1 MPPRALLCCMLYRT
15 RVGALGG
22 NGSGFARAIKG
33 FPFFGFFRA
42 KKRLAAKAQCPYLL
56 SLFPCK
62 GGQVGACGSFI
73 ISLVSFFVIASKKF
87 QARNLCFAFRLWCQ
101 PNGWGALLLAK
112 LAPTHFGARFAR
124 PIKLLVSLRS
134 TNFQFFFHKSKKK
147 NLIPIK

>member
-1 MPPRALLCCMLYRT
+1 MPPRALLCCYVYRT

-62 GGQVGACGSFI
+62 GGQVGAYGSFF
-73 ISLVSFFVIASKKF
+73 ISLVSFIEFGSFKF
-87 QARNLCFAFRLWCQ
+87 QARKQCFRFVVV
-101 PNGWGALLLAK
+101 
-112 LAPTHFGARFAR
+112 APA
-124 PIKLLVSLRS
+124 
-134 TNFQFFFHKSKKK
+134 
-147 NLIPIK
+147 

>member
-1 MPPRALLCCMLYRT
+1 MPPRALLCWYLYRT

-33 FPFFGFFRA
+33 FPFFGSFRA

-62 GGQVGACGSFI
+62 GGQVGAYGSFC
-73 ISLVSFFVIASKKF
+73 ISLVSFFVIASYKF

-101 PNGWGALLLAK
+101 PDGWGALLLASLAQRTLGLAS
-112 LAPTHFGARFAR
+112 LAP
-124 PIKLLVSLRS
+124 
-134 TNFQFFFHKSKKK
+134 
-147 NLIPIK
+147 

>member
-1 MPPRALLCCMLYRT
+1 MPPRALLCCYVYRT

-62 GGQVGACGSFI
+62 GGQVGAYGSFFI
-73 ISLVSFFVIASKKF
+73 PLVSFVVKASYKF
-87 QARNLCFAFRLWCQ
+87 QARNLCYRFSVMV
-101 PNGWGALLLAK
+101 LA
-112 LAPTHFGARFAR
+112 
-124 PIKLLVSLRS
+124 
-134 TNFQFFFHKSKKK
+134 
-147 NLIPIK
+147 